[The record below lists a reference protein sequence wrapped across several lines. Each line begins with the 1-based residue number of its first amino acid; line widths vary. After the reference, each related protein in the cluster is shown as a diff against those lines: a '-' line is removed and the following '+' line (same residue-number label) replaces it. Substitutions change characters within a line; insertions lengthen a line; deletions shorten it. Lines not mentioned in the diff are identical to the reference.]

1 MPRQD
6 VTAVVN
12 TAVMLTVAAAAALSL
27 CVAGILNNERDCGV
41 VVTSCERTQGCSRAV
56 VWKVRGSDQTPGSL
70 GVKLFKALMETE

>member
-12 TAVMLTVAAAAALSL
+12 TAVMLTVAAALSL

-56 VWKVRGSDQTPGSL
+56 VRTPPAGC
-70 GVKLFKALMETE
+70 GRCAALIRLQAPSG